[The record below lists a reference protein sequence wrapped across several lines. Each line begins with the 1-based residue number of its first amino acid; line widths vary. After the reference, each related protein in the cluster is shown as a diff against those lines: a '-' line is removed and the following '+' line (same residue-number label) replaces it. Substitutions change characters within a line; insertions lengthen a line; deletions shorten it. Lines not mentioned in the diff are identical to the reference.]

1 MLCPASIFYRREM
14 PKYETT
20 LHAISKAA
28 FTSLPPPHTHT
39 FGDYCAG
46 FPSKWGLY
54 STLQRTKA
62 LEGCVLDLPS
72 PLSGPVHF
80 FLPFSKLQS
89 YNNVYIHM
97 KYFSNS

>member
-1 MLCPASIFYRREM
+1 M

-20 LHAISKAA
+20 LHAISKTA

-39 FGDYCAG
+39 LLGTIVLVFQVNGA
-46 FPSKWGLY
+46 F
-54 STLQRTKA
+54 TLQRTKA